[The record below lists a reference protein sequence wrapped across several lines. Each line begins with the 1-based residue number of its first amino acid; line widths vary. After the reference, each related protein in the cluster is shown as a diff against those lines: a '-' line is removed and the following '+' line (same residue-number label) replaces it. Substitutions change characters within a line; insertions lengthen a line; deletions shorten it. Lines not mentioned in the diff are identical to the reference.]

1 METQL
6 LNNTLVIFRRELRS
20 FFDSPM
26 AYIFL
31 VVFAVVNGYFFTNT
45 FFLYGQSD
53 MRALFGIVPL
63 VYLFFI
69 PGVMMG
75 LISREKGLGTIEII
89 STLPIN
95 DRDIVIGKYL
105 AGFVLILMALL
116 TTSLHYIT
124 LISVGTEIDHGA
136 VFTGYLGL
144 ALVGGVYA
152 SIGLFA
158 SSLTDNQVVSFIV
171 GIAIIFVFW
180 LMDKMLLFV
189 HPSLAGI
196 VQYISVE
203 FHLSNISR
211 GVIDTRNI
219 IYFGSVIGFFLFL
232 TTRLVESRR
241 WR

>member
-6 LNNTLVIFRRELRS
+6 VNNILVIFRRELRS

-26 AYIFL
+26 AYVFL

-152 SIGLFA
+152 SC
-158 SSLTDNQVVSFIV
+158 
-171 GIAIIFVFW
+171 
-180 LMDKMLLFV
+180 LLYTS
-189 HPSLAGI
+189 PSPRD
-196 VQYISVE
+196 S
-203 FHLSNISR
+203 
-211 GVIDTRNI
+211 
-219 IYFGSVIGFFLFL
+219 
-232 TTRLVESRR
+232 
-241 WR
+241 